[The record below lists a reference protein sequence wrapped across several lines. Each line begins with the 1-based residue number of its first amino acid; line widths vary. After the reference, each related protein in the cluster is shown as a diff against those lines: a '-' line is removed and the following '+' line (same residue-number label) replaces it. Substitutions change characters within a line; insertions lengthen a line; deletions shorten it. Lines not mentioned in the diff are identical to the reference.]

1 MEYNNNI
8 IIIGKNVELIGQKL
22 DLNQSKEKK
31 KIENFWNI
39 NLFEIENNFSEVLG
53 TIKNML
59 IKKIDIE
66 EYSNNNIFS
75 FTIIYS
81 LDNLDE
87 DKKEEE
93 NIFNLCK
100 VIVEIC
106 GSFYYQP
113 FLILLPKKKEE
124 IPIFDKLIYEKIKKS
139 GYDIRNISIF
149 ITPLNIDI
157 NMNQDIVKLI
167 RKKIFTI
174 FGYYFELGDEY
185 REILINKDK
194 YILPYKLYNESEKG
208 LIDLN
213 ILILG
218 KTQVGKSTFINTL
231 LKKKRS
237 KEGGVGFSITK
248 SHLSYHVD
256 DIPLILRDIEGF
268 TGEENIKI
276 VTDNIEKMQNS
287 LGDNELNLVI
297 YIIDFNGPT
306 FFNDNEYSIFKQLTA
321 KLDETQFLFVC
332 LKSGLSN
339 INKKV
344 KNIKRSFYN
353 MIQKGSEKISDEK
366 NIMNVLNYLYLC
378 QNKDILYEE
387 IDKKS
392 NSDSEQLSFF
402 DKLSQNDEDIE
413 SKNKMM
419 IDKILE
425 LDKTLFFANLIEDD
439 EHKEIFGMNKISR
452 AIRKSFKYLKK
463 RNIKFLK
470 NKINELNTKIEDKTN
485 KKLNKSSQKFK
496 ECIETDNNELYE
508 NEKLLNKDY
517 SSLISLKE
525 NQINYRELFKSIQE
539 KNIDKTK
546 FYAEMLKNQIIQSLK
561 KDLTK
566 EKIYGTLSGI
576 FPLADIMIQYFIK
589 KKAREKIAKK
599 FNDNLIDFDGNKDS
613 INAEERKLIEDIKN
627 KSDHTTSNIVNV
639 LTRII
644 AFSTNFVTKTFSV
657 ALGFVGIAIGIG
669 LGGIFMNYD
678 INSYLEFYGNRFLIR
693 CLSSL
698 SFNSIDKYFKD
709 NFENNE
715 DEDEDEDEDEY
726 KEKEGCI
733 NEISEESI
741 IGNVEN
747 ILETKEEY
755 NLFIIKNDE
764 LKFLP
769 QIEIKFNNKQE
780 ITKDFISLFK
790 KEIFN
795 IIDNDNFSIIE
806 IKKGSLQVILT
817 LQFIIYKLINDYK
830 NININQIE
838 SDIYNFSK
846 KFNENIIKEVKIICE
861 KLKNNNFMSL
871 GSVKPN
877 YLDMNIIDLKD
888 GNNIKKL
895 EEKIEKIA
903 KEKNSFSD
911 NIIINTE
918 NNINNI
924 EEINDNEI
932 NIYEASKNITMKD
945 LRKFYDDLSKKAN
958 EQEKNMR
965 KLIERL
971 DKFNEVFDIYFEKA
985 LKDSVFEY
993 KIEYIFLVDKKMDK
1007 YLEEKDKCM
1016 NRIEQIV
1023 FHGTKLNSAILIVSD
1038 QFRDSRYHKIG
1049 KGVYFTDMLD
1059 YAWRYHKGDGSRET
1073 NIPKLG
1079 DYFSI
1084 VATDIYYDK
1093 NKIEVV
1099 YNNSTQSTP
1108 VQKFG
1113 VRNCYTDYR
1122 GTNLGKNVNNSGG
1135 LIWKEYLITDK
1146 DQILPLYS
1154 ITLKR
1159 VEYLVIWRDFNFNSD
1174 NPNKYSEKIFKEIQ
1188 EFHRKIKRKLVMEFE
1203 SKIYYV
1209 DNTEEALE
1217 LIKNK
1222 IYNKIIIVTNG
1233 YNDAEDYINNARR
1246 IIGANIIVGVSVY
1259 NVKRHIHWIKKMEN
1273 TLLLNGIDYHEKF
1286 FKSIIN
1292 NNINGLQNLKDEII
1306 NKYSMK
1312 IENFSLREFNDNI
1325 LKYPKFKAKGSFGDL
1340 TNVINRA
1347 NNESREKTCKII

>member
-1 MEYNNNI
+1 
-8 IIIGKNVELIGQKL
+8 
-22 DLNQSKEKK
+22 
-31 KIENFWNI
+31 
-39 NLFEIENNFSEVLG
+39 
-53 TIKNML
+53 ML

-66 EYSNNNIFS
+66 EYSNYNIFS

-93 NIFNLCK
+93 NILNLCK
-100 VIVEIC
+100 VIVEIA

-113 FLILLPKKKEE
+113 FLILLSKQKENF
-124 IPIFDKLIYEKIKKS
+124 PIIDKLIYEKIKKL

-157 NMNQDIVKLI
+157 NINQDIVKLI
-167 RKKIFTI
+167 RKKIYTI
-174 FGYYFELGDEY
+174 FGYYFELGDECGG
-185 REILINKDK
+185 ILINKER

-208 LIDLN
+208 LINLN

-231 LKKKRS
+231 LKEKRS

-256 DIPLILRDIEGF
+256 GIPLILRDIEGF
-268 TGEENIKI
+268 TGEANIKI

-287 LGDNELNLVI
+287 LGDDQLNLVI

-332 LKSGLSN
+332 LKSELSN
-339 INKKV
+339 IDKKV
-344 KNIKRSFYN
+344 KKIKRSFYN
-353 MIQKGSEKISDEK
+353 MIQKGSKKISDEK

-378 QNKDILYEE
+378 QNKDILYGE

-402 DKLSQNDEDIE
+402 DKLNQDYEDIE

-439 EHKEIFGMNKISR
+439 DHKKIFGMNKISR

-463 RNIKFLK
+463 RNLKFIK

-485 KKLNKSSQKFK
+485 KKLNKSSKEFK
-496 ECIETDNNELYE
+496 ECIEVDKEEIYE
-508 NEKLLNKDY
+508 NEKLLNKDNL
-517 SSLISLKE
+517 SLIKE
-525 NQINYRELFKSIQE
+525 NEIIYSELFKSIQE
-539 KNIDKTK
+539 KKIDKTK
-546 FYAEMLKNQIIQSLK
+546 FYAGMLKNQIIESLK
-561 KDLTK
+561 EDLTK
-566 EKIYGTLSGI
+566 DKIFGTLSGI
-576 FPLADIMIQYFIK
+576 FPIADIMFQYLIK
-589 KKAREKIAKK
+589 KNAREKIAKK
-599 FNDNLIDFDGNKDS
+599 FNDNLTDFDGNKDS
-613 INAEERKLIEDIKN
+613 INTEERKLIEDLKN
-627 KSDHTTSNIVNV
+627 KSDHTKSNIVNV

-644 AFSTNFVTKTFSV
+644 AFSTNFITKTVSV
-657 ALGFVGIAIGIG
+657 ALGFVGIAIGIS

-715 DEDEDEDEDEY
+715 NEDEY

-733 NEISEESI
+733 NEIFKESI
-741 IGNVEN
+741 IENVEN
-747 ILETKEEY
+747 ILETKEED
-755 NLFIIKNDE
+755 NIFIIKNDE

-769 QIEIKFNNKQE
+769 QIEIKFNNKQD

-806 IKKGSLQVILT
+806 IKKGSLKVILT
-817 LQFIIYKLINDYK
+817 LQFIVYKFINDYK
-830 NININQIE
+830 NKIDININQIE

-846 KFNENIIKEVKIICE
+846 KINENITKEVKIICQ

-877 YLDMNIIDLKD
+877 YVDMNIIDIED
-888 GNNIKKL
+888 SNNIKKL

-903 KEKNSFSD
+903 KEKNSFSY
-911 NIIINTE
+911 NLITNTE
-918 NNINNI
+918 HNINSI
-924 EEINDNEI
+924 EEEINDNNI

-945 LRKFYDDLSKKAN
+945 LENFYDDLSKKAN
-958 EQEKNMR
+958 DQEKNMG

-1007 YLEEKDKCM
+1007 YLEEKDKCT
-1016 NRIEQIV
+1016 NRIEKIV
-1023 FHGTKLNSAILIVSD
+1023 FHSTKLNSAILIVKN
-1038 QFRDSRYHKIG
+1038 QFRDSKYHKIG
-1049 KGVYFTDMLD
+1049 KGVYFTDKLD
-1059 YAWRYHKGDGSRET
+1059 YAWRYSKGDSNRET

-1099 YNNSTQSTP
+1099 YNNSTKNIP

-1122 GTNLGKNVNNSGG
+1122 GNNLGKNLNNYGG

-1159 VEYLVIWRDFNFNSD
+1159 VEYLVIWRDYNFNPK
-1174 NPNKYSEKIFKEIQ
+1174 NPNNYSEQIFKEMQ
-1188 EFHRKIKRKLVMEFE
+1188 EFHRKIKRKIVMEFE

-1209 DNTEEALE
+1209 NTTEEALE

-1246 IIGANIIVGVSVY
+1246 IIGANTIVGVSVY
-1259 NVKRHIHWIKKMEN
+1259 NVMRHIHWIKKMEN

-1292 NNINGLQNLKDEII
+1292 NNIDGLQKLKDEII
-1306 NKYSMK
+1306 NKYK
-1312 IENFSLREFNDNI
+1312 REIENFSLREFNDNI

-1340 TNVINRA
+1340 TNVINRT
-1347 NNESREKTCKII
+1347 NNENRENSCKII